1 MNQPA
6 RVEAAFLIIGNEIL
20 SGRTQDS
27 NLSTLAVKLND
38 IGIRVMECRVVA
50 DQEASI
56 IEAVTALRR
65 QYDYVFT
72 SGGIGPTH
80 DDITAACLAK
90 AFNTTLERNPDA
102 VSRLAAHYGD
112 PAELTDARLKMA
124 QIPVGASLI
133 DNPVSAAPGFVLEN
147 VYVMAGVPKI
157 FAAMVD
163 GVLPNLRGGA
173 PMLSKTVTSDLP
185 ESRIAAVLAEVE
197 GRFEG
202 VEIGSYPY
210 FKLGQGGVSVVIRST
225 DQASVDQ
232 AAAAVHAGIIA
243 AGGKANYLV
252 SGLKHSA

>member
-1 MNQPA
+1 MNQPT

-27 NLSTLAVKLND
+27 NLSTLATKLND

-50 DQEASI
+50 DQEAAI
-56 IEAVTALRR
+56 IEAVTALRG

-90 AFNTTLERNPDA
+90 AFDTTLERNPEA
-102 VSRLAAHYGD
+102 LSRLEAHYGD
-112 PAELTDARLKMA
+112 PEELTDPRLKMA
-124 QIPVGASLI
+124 AIPVGARLI
-133 DNPVSAAPGFVLEN
+133 DNPVSAAPGFILEN

-163 GVLPNLRGGA
+163 GVIPGLRGGT
-173 PMLSKTVTSDLP
+173 PMVSKTVTSDLP
-185 ESRIAAVLAEVE
+185 ESRIATILAEVE
-197 GRFEG
+197 GQFEG

-210 FKLGQGGVSVVIRST
+210 FKLGQGGVSVVVRST
-225 DQASVDQ
+225 DEAIVDE
-232 AAAAVHAGIIA
+232 AAKAVHAGIIA
-243 AGGKANYLV
+243 EGGKATYLEA
-252 SGLKHSA
+252 GLKHSA